1 MCLSESSIFCRVHSC
16 IGSIVSRNAD
26 TISNWMIDQ
35 VTSQHKPFFKALLDS
50 RLPAQHAFILLR
62 TCMVP
67 RMNYWSRTTSPSTLA
82 SAARCF
88 DQLVL
93 DTFLQR
99 NNLTSISDEARAQL
113 SLPVRDGGFGLSS
126 VALVSPAAWYSGFAQ
141 AFSTIRT
148 LIPSLNDLPDNIPF
162 VKSLSQ
168 CFTFF
173 SKYKFPKGSPVS
185 SDIQHFWTD
194 SEQKKYPAGAQRLIM
209 TVIYKARA
217 AAILIKFP
225 RNSANRARLT
235 AVTAPFSGSWLTTPP
250 TDPLFYLPDAH
261 FSLATRI
268 RLGLSLFEDV
278 KRCICGASTLET
290 PLHFLSCKFLNASRI
305 IRHDRIVQVIARVAR
320 LSGVTVHLE
329 PRIDGEDRSRG
340 DGHLFFHAQSAIFD
354 TLVIDPCAKS
364 YVKGAQF
371 LLGAAT
377 TGEAR
382 KSDLRGERC

>member
-1 MCLSESSIFCRVHSC
+1 
-16 IGSIVSRNAD
+16 
-26 TISNWMIDQ
+26 
-35 VTSQHKPFFKALLDS
+35 
-50 RLPAQHAFILLR
+50 
-62 TCMVP
+62 MVP

-217 AAILIKFP
+217 AAILEWILYYII
-225 RNSANRARLT
+225 SCVCLCAC
-235 AVTAPFSGSWLTTPP
+235 VCPF
-250 TDPLFYLPDAH
+250 
-261 FSLATRI
+261 
-268 RLGLSLFEDV
+268 
-278 KRCICGASTLET
+278 
-290 PLHFLSCKFLNASRI
+290 FLNLVLI
-305 IRHDRIVQVIARVAR
+305 C
-320 LSGVTVHLE
+320 
-329 PRIDGEDRSRG
+329 
-340 DGHLFFHAQSAIFD
+340 SAI
-354 TLVIDPCAKS
+354 L
-364 YVKGAQF
+364 
-371 LLGAAT
+371 
-377 TGEAR
+377 
-382 KSDLRGERC
+382 